1 MTRPSTPPPLA
12 ERVLAAAVPD
22 AQWRESILGD
32 LREEFSALHARH
44 GSMAARKWYWRQA
57 LTIGGRAV
65 AARARGTSMRRE
77 SWTASVDVPD
87 SAGWTAGLSRDV
99 KYAWRSLLRRPGTTS
114 VIVLTL
120 GLALAANATTF
131 SLVDA
136 LVLRP
141 FRFPGV
147 ERIAFLATGD
157 PQDRYIDKDSV
168 APADFLEW
176 RRELQTVEHVSAAEW
191 WDANLSG
198 IEEPEQVAGFKVT
211 PGFFEAIDVPMTLG
225 RTFDPSEE
233 VLGAHRRAILGDRLW
248 RRRFAADA
256 SIVGRTVRLDGEP
269 YEVIGIAPPGF
280 SIPLG
285 AEVWAPLAFDAATA
299 AERRRG
305 GLSVIGRI
313 KDGHN
318 LAAARAEVEGV
329 VARQR
334 EAYPATNTARP
345 ITVTDFTTGFNDPG
359 AGPFL
364 MVWQAAAILL
374 LLIACANVANLLLA
388 RGTERAH
395 EFALRLA
402 LGAGRARLARQLLI
416 EGALLS
422 VAGFILALPLAA
434 AGLGLARGAVPAS
447 LIRFVPG
454 WRYLTLSPEVLLLT
468 GLVAIAATLVF
479 SLAPAL
485 YGGRAGVADT
495 LRQGA
500 RNMTGA
506 PQRQWMRNTLAT
518 AQVALTL
525 ALLFAS
531 GLVLSAANQ
540 AINGTLGFDKR
551 NVLAA
556 RLVLPERPYATPESR
571 RQFFDRVTGHLMRI
585 PAVTSVG
592 IISHIPYGG
601 SSASTELWPEGVP
614 LQQSEVRSVD
624 YRRISPEY
632 FEALR
637 IPLLAGRTFN
647 SGDRDSTQA
656 VAIVSRR
663 LAERYWPQGVP
674 LGRRVKLSATG
685 PWITV
690 VGIVDDVMRD
700 WFLQQK
706 SPTVYRPINQD
717 APRALAFVVR
727 TVGDPMSIATDMR
740 RAVAVAD
747 RDQPILELKA
757 METLVSDKAGGISF
771 VANALGIMAIIAFVL
786 AVTGLYSLMAYVA
799 GRRTQEIGVRLAL
812 GARPWQVIR
821 LTTRQAVG
829 ITAVGTVAGAAL
841 STGLGKLMESMLAGT
856 VSSSLLQLAGLSA
869 LLFAVALLAA
879 YLPARRAASI
889 DPTTALRAD

>member
-1 MTRPSTPPPLA
+1 
-12 ERVLAAAVPD
+12 V
-22 AQWRESILGD
+22 
-32 LREEFSALHARH
+32 
-44 GSMAARKWYWRQA
+44 
-57 LTIGGRAV
+57 
-65 AARARGTSMRRE
+65 
-77 SWTASVDVPD
+77 
-87 SAGWTAGLSRDV
+87 SRDV
-99 KYAWRSLLRRPGTTS
+99 WYAWRSVVRRPGTTA

-147 ERIAFLATGD
+147 DRIAFLATGD
-157 PQDRYIDKDSV
+157 PQDRYIDRDSV

-176 RRELQTVEHVSAAEW
+176 RRELRTLDHVSAAEW

-211 PGFFEAIDVPMTLG
+211 TGFFEAIGVRLTLG
-225 RTFDPSEE
+225 RTFDASEE
-233 VLGAHRRAILGDRLW
+233 VLGADRRAILGDALW
-248 RRRFAADA
+248 RRRFAADR

-305 GLSVIGRI
+305 ALSVVGRI
-313 KDGHN
+313 KDGHD
-318 LAAARAEVEGV
+318 LAAVRSEVEGV

-334 EAYPATNTARP
+334 EAYPVTNTARP
-345 ITVTDFTTGFNDPG
+345 ITVIDFTTGFNDPG

-364 MVWQAAAILL
+364 LVWQAAAILL

-395 EFALRLA
+395 EFAMRLA
-402 LGAGRARLARQLLI
+402 LGAGRRRLALQLFI

-422 VAGFILALPLAA
+422 VAGFTLAVPLAY
-434 AGLGLARGAVPAS
+434 AGLGLARGAVPVS

-454 WRYLTLSPEVLLLT
+454 WRYLALSPEVLLLT
-468 GLVAIAATLVF
+468 GLVAIAATLIF
-479 SLAPAL
+479 SVVPAL
-485 YGGRAGVADT
+485 YAGRAGVAET

-500 RNMTGA
+500 RGTTGG

-531 GLVLSAANQ
+531 GLVLSAADR
-540 AINGTLGFDKR
+540 AVNGTVGFDKR

-556 RLVLPERPYATPESR
+556 RLVLPERPYVTPESR
-571 RQFFDRVTGHLMRI
+571 RQFFDRVTEHMKRI

-614 LQQSEVRSVD
+614 LQQSDVRSVD
-624 YRRISPEY
+624 YRRISAEY

-637 IPLLAGRTFN
+637 IPLLAGRAFN
-647 SGDRDSTQA
+647 ADDRDSMPA

-663 LAERYWPQGVP
+663 LAERYWPQGTP
-674 LGRRVKLSATG
+674 LGRRIKLSATG

-690 VGIVDDVMRD
+690 VGVVDDVLRD

-706 SPTVYRPINQD
+706 SPTLYRPVSQD

-727 TVGDPMSIATDMR
+727 TIGDPTSVASDMR
-740 RAVAVAD
+740 RAVTAAD
-747 RDQPILELKA
+747 PDQPILELKA
-757 METLVSDKAGGISF
+757 METLVADKAGGISF

-786 AVTGLYSLMAYVA
+786 AVTGLYSLIAYVA
-799 GRRTQEIGVRLAL
+799 GRRTQEIGVRIAL
-812 GARPWQVIR
+812 GARRWQVIR

-829 ITAVGTVAGAAL
+829 ITAAGTAVGAAL
-841 STGLGKLMESMLAGT
+841 SAALGKLMESLLAGT
-856 VSSSLLQLAGLSA
+856 VSNSLPQLAGLSA
-869 LLFAVALLAA
+869 MLFGIALLAA